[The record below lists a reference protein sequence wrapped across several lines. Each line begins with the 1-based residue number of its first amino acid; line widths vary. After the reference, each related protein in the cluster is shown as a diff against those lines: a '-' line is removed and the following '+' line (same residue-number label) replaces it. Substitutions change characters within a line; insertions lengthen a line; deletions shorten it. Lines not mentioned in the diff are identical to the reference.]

1 MTDLKQTNTKRK
13 KWSWILGGALALTV
27 AFVGFSIVGTIS
39 EREAAAAEQSDT
51 TNIVTAFIGDLSSS
65 ATASGQIQAH
75 RDAQLSLGVSGTV
88 EDVLVREGDVV
99 AEGDI
104 LIRLDPA
111 ALERAVAQA
120 EQNLI
125 IQEAS
130 LVELLD
136 GASAADLASSQAGV
150 DSAQASLENV
160 QAGANQADID
170 AAQASLDASRAAYN
184 EILEG
189 ADANSVAQAEANLRN
204 AEATLR
210 QAQSNYDEVSWMSN
224 IGQMPQALEL
234 EQATNNYE
242 AALASY
248 NSASE
253 GPSTDQIQ
261 QARAN
266 VVQAE
271 TNLQKLLDSPTTA
284 ELASAES
291 QLAQAEAQLAA
302 LLDSASAEKVA
313 IAEAQVEQARL
324 NLADARE
331 NLEKASLTAPFDGTI
346 TAVHVAEGE
355 TANGLA
361 AEIVDS
367 NSLEVVL
374 SVDEVDIGEI
384 AVDQPAI
391 ITLETWPDEE
401 ITGEVVAIAPKALAG
416 NSAIVAYE
424 VRLSLNE
431 TDLPILVGMT
441 ANADLITSAKK
452 DVLLAPNET
461 ITSNRAA
468 GTYYVNIIVN
478 NSDGT
483 VDTEQV
489 EVTIGLK
496 DGNYTEITS
505 GIQEGTRLSTITIT
519 ASADEPSSGFFPE
532 PPEGGRPFGGR

>member
-13 KWSWILGGALALTV
+13 KWSWILGGALVLTL
-27 AFVGFSIVGTIS
+27 AFAGFSIAGTIS
-39 EREAAAAEQSDT
+39 ERQAVAAEQSDT
-51 TNIVTAFIGDLSSS
+51 SNIVTAFIGDLSSS
-65 ATASGQIQAH
+65 ATASGQIQAQ

-88 EDVLVREGDVV
+88 DDVFVREGDVV
-99 AEGDI
+99 AEGDS
-104 LIRLDPA
+104 LIQLDTA

-125 IQEAS
+125 IQEAN

-160 QAGANQADID
+160 QDGADQADID
-170 AAQASLDASRAAYN
+170 AAQASLDAFNAAYN
-184 EILEG
+184 ELLEG
-189 ADANSVAQAEANLRN
+189 ADANSVAQAEASLRN

-248 NSASE
+248 NSTSE

-271 TNLQKLLDSPTTA
+271 TNLQKLLDSPTA
-284 ELASAES
+284 SELASADS

-331 NLEKASLTAPFDGTI
+331 NLEKTSLTAPFDGTI

-384 AVDQPAI
+384 AIGQPAI
-391 ITLETWPDEE
+391 ITLETWPGEE
-401 ITGEVVAIAPKALAG
+401 IAGEIAAIAPKAMAG

-441 ANADLITSAKK
+441 ANADLITSAKE
-452 DVLLAPNET
+452 DVLLVPNEA
-461 ITSNRAA
+461 ITSDRAA
-468 GTYYVNIIVN
+468 GTYYVNIVVN

-483 VDTEQV
+483 VGTERV

-519 ASADEPSSGFFPE
+519 ASGDEASSGFFPE